1 MKQQPEDFE
10 PRRLKPEMASQRLLV
25 LDFVRDYLTRW
36 GASPSHG
43 EIAAGLSIH
52 PDRVRRAI
60 RKLVRDGML
69 VRRAGPRGLSLPE
82 AEAEA
87 IRQLRGA
94 GWTIDSA
101 ARRAVKAPLLP
112 PAELDYPGPAEEDW
126 ANDGTA
132 DARAKG
138 S

>member
-1 MKQQPEDFE
+1 MIPKARKPDFPIALRGGFLRLFTLCSPCRGYDARVRQQPEDFE

-87 IRQLRGA
+87 IRQLRGRV
-94 GWTIDSA
+94 GRSIR
-101 ARRAVKAPLLP
+101 RRAAP
-112 PAELDYPGPAEEDW
+112 
-126 ANDGTA
+126 
-132 DARAKG
+132 
-138 S
+138 